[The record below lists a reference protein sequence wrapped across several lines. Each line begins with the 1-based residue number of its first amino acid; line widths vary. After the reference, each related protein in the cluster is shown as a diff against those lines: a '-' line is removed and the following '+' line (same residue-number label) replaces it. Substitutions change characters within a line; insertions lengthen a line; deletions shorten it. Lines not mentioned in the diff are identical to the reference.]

1 MVVLF
6 CIDKVLLLDSIKKYI
21 KTDFTYIYYESR
33 EDVFNLILT
42 DKEIAAREKK
52 FMIILHII
60 MICIIVLIELLILFM
75 IN

>member
-1 MVVLF
+1 MIVLF

-52 FMIILHII
+52 FMIIH
-60 MICIIVLIELLILFM
+60 
-75 IN
+75 